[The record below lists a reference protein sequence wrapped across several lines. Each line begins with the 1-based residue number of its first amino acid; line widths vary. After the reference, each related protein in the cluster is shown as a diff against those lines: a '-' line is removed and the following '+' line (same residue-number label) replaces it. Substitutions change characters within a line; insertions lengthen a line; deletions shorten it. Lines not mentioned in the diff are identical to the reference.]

1 MLIGYVRVSKSDG
14 TQTLAPQRD
23 ALLAAGVDPERIY
36 EDLASGRS
44 DARPGLAAC
53 LKALQPG
60 NTLVLWKLDRLGR
73 DLRHLVNTVEDLRV
87 RGVGLK
93 VLAGA
98 GAQIDT
104 TTANGRLAFG
114 IFAAFAEFE
123 RELIAERTQA
133 GLAAARARGR
143 LGGRPRKMDRAT
155 LQMAM
160 AAMADPKA
168 VAAEVAKRLGLTTTT
183 LYTYVN
189 GDGSPKAAGQALLDG
204 HAARRWPEAVPRL
217 ATGRGRVMPAGVA
230 VPIEAIATLRR
241 RLAALPARHPE
252 RKLLDGVHRRS
263 STASPAPRSTG
274 CCAASGAPR
283 TRSAPTGAGPAAC
296 RPPRSSA
303 GARSSPP

>member
-1 MLIGYVRVSKSDG
+1 MIGYVRVSKSDG
-14 TQTLAPQRD
+14 SQTVQPQRD
-23 ALLAAGVDPERIY
+23 AMRAAGVAPERIY

-60 NTLVLWKLDRLGR
+60 NTLVIWKLDRLGR
-73 DLRHLVNTVEDLRV
+73 DLRHLVTVAEDLRS

-143 LGGRPRKMDRAT
+143 LGGRPRKVTRAT
-155 LQMAM
+155 LKMAM
-160 AAMADPKA
+160 AAMSDPMA
-168 VAAEVAKRLGLTTTT
+168 VAADVAKGLGITTTT

-189 GDGSPKAAGQALLDG
+189 GDGTPKAPGRALLET
-204 HAARRWPEAVPRL
+204 PKRL
-217 ATGRGRVMPAGVA
+217 PGEG
-230 VPIEAIATLRR
+230 
-241 RLAALPARHPE
+241 
-252 RKLLDGVHRRS
+252 
-263 STASPAPRSTG
+263 
-274 CCAASGAPR
+274 GA
-283 TRSAPTGAGPAAC
+283 
-296 RPPRSSA
+296 
-303 GARSSPP
+303 